1 MKRYLVPILSLILL
15 PAMAGVGF
23 SQGNPRGL
31 TSVSLS
37 GHSVSVDYGRPSLK
51 GKTIND
57 EIGRLQ
63 SGGFWRLGADSSTT
77 FKSSTALKFG
87 DTTIPAGTY
96 SLWAQK
102 ESDNSWKLVF
112 NKQHGQWGTDHDPSK
127 DFAFIPLH
135 EQKAS
140 SSAEELV
147 IRLRRTG
154 ANSGVFLVHWGVMV
168 LSTPFTAA

>member
-1 MKRYLVPILSLILL
+1 MKRFAIAVLTLGVLTTLT
-15 PAMAGVGF
+15 GVGL

-31 TSVSLS
+31 TSVKL
-37 GHSVSVDYGRPSLK
+37 GGQSVSVDYGRPSLH
-51 GKTIND
+51 GKTIEQ

-96 SLWAQK
+96 SIWAQK
-102 ESDNSWKLVF
+102 EGENSWKLVF

-127 DFAFIPLH
+127 DFASVPFH
-135 EQKAS
+135 ERKTS
-140 SSAEELV
+140 SSVQEMVL
-147 IRLRRTG
+147 RLEHRG
-154 ANSGVFLVHWGVMV
+154 SGGLFLVHWGDME
-168 LSTPFTAA
+168 LTTPFTAG